1 MRRTKIIATLGP
13 ATHSR
18 EMIREL
24 IAAGMD
30 VARLNFS
37 HGTHEE
43 QRAML
48 QAVRAEADAAGKP
61 VAVLADLQGP
71 KLRTGPLAREAPSVE
86 LVAGREFVLTNVPV
100 EGDAE
105 RVSTNYEP
113 MPRDVRP
120 GDRVLLSDGQIQ
132 LRVVSA
138 NEHDV
143 VTEVVQGGM
152 LRPRQGIN
160 LPGVGLSLAIPTPKD
175 VEDLSFALEQ
185 GADYIGVSFV
195 QRAGDIRRVKDL
207 IEQEGHDTP
216 VVAKL
221 EKPEAVD
228 NLDEILRVTDAVMVA
243 RGDLGVE
250 LPPERVPVLQKHIID
265 HANRAAVPVITAT
278 QMLESMMHN
287 ARATRAEVSD
297 VANAILDGS
306 DAVMLSGETAIGEY
320 PVEAVAMMA
329 RIAEEAEKADQR
341 RVSADGGTWAFSE
354 IDSMPQAIGAAVSAI
369 VQALPVTAVWVFT
382 RSGSTARLVAH
393 FRPNVPILAFT
404 PYDRVCR
411 RLSLLWGVTPLA
423 TAYAHDEEGL
433 NRQIR
438 ALVEH
443 GGLAKDGDIVVLT
456 GGHPISRGGPTN
468 FLKIMQVTPDRSLL
482 GV

>member
-13 ATHSR
+13 ATSSR
-18 EMIREL
+18 EMIRKL
-24 IAAGMD
+24 INAGID

-37 HGTHEE
+37 HGTHAE
-43 QRAML
+43 QEAML
-48 QAVRAEADAAGKP
+48 RAVRAEADAAGKP

-71 KLRTGPLAREAPSVE
+71 KLRTGPLARDAPMVE
-86 LVAGREFVLTNVPV
+86 LQEGQRFVLTNEPV
-100 EGDAE
+100 EGTAE

-120 GDRVLLSDGQIQ
+120 GDRILVSDGQIQ
-132 LRVVSA
+132 LRVVSTT
-138 NEHDV
+138 EHDV
-143 VTEVVQGGM
+143 ITEVIQGGV
-152 LRPRQGIN
+152 LRSRQGIN
-160 LPGVGLSLAIPTPKD
+160 LPGVGLSLRIPTAKD
-175 VEDLSFALEQ
+175 VEDLSFALDQ
-185 GADYIGVSFV
+185 GVDYIGVSFV
-195 QRAGDIRRVKDL
+195 QRAGDIQRIKDL
-207 IEQEGHDTP
+207 IAQEGYDTP

-250 LPPERVPVLQKHIID
+250 LPPERVPVLQKTIIE

-329 RIAEEAEKADQR
+329 RIAEEAESTGR
-341 RVSADGGTWAFSE
+341 RCVPGERDTWAFTE
-354 IDSMPQAIGAAVSAI
+354 IESMPQAIGAAVNAI
-369 VQALPVTAVWVFT
+369 VQALPVIAVWVFT

-393 FRPNVPILAFT
+393 FRPNVPIHAFT
-404 PYDRVCR
+404 PYEHVCR

-423 TAYAHDEEGL
+423 TVYAHDEEGL
-433 NRQIR
+433 NKQIR
-438 ALVEH
+438 DLVDLR
-443 GGLAKDGDIVVLT
+443 GLAKDGDIVVLT
-456 GGHPISRGGPTN
+456 GGHPIARGGPTN
-468 FLKIMQVTPDRSLL
+468 FLKIMEVTPDRSLL
-482 GV
+482 GL

>member
-18 EMIREL
+18 EMIGKL
-24 IAAGMD
+24 IDAGMD

-43 QRAML
+43 QGAML
-48 QAVRAEADAAGKP
+48 RAVRAEANAAGKA

-71 KLRTGPLAREAPSVE
+71 KLRTGPLEREQAAVE
-86 LVAGREFVLTNVPV
+86 LKAGQRFILTNRPVAGT
-100 EGDAE
+100 AE

-113 MPRDVRP
+113 LPRDVQAGHRIL
-120 GDRVLLSDGQIQ
+120 VSDGQIQ

-138 NEHDV
+138 SEHDV

-160 LPGVGLSLAIPTPKD
+160 VPGVPLSLSVPTPKD
-175 VEDLSFALEQ
+175 VEDLRFGLEQ
-185 GADYIGVSFV
+185 GVDYIGISFV
-195 QRAGDIRRVKDL
+195 QRADDVQRVKDV
-207 IEQEGHDTP
+207 IARDGRDTP

-228 NLDEILRVTDAVMVA
+228 NLEEILRVADCVMVA

-250 LPPERVPVLQKHIID
+250 LPPERVPTLQKVIIEQ
-265 HANRAAVPVITAT
+265 ANRAAVPVITAT

-287 ARATRAEVSD
+287 ARPTRAEVSD
-297 VANAILDGS
+297 VANAIIDGS

-329 RIAEEAEKADQR
+329 RIAEEADATVDQR
-341 RVSADGGTWAFSE
+341 GSRAGSRWAFSE
-354 IDSMPQAIGAAVSAI
+354 IDSMPQAIGAAVGAI
-369 VQALPVTAVWVFT
+369 VQALPVSAVWVFT

-393 FRPNVPILAFT
+393 FRPDVPILAFT
-404 PYDRVCR
+404 PFDRVCR
-411 RLSLLWGVTPLA
+411 RLSLLWGVTPLEA
-423 TAYAHDEEGL
+423 AYAHDEEGL

-438 ALVEH
+438 DLIDQRK
-443 GGLAKDGDIVVLT
+443 LAKDGDIVVLT
-456 GGHPISRGGPTN
+456 GGHPIGRAGPTN

>member
-18 EMIREL
+18 EMIRKL
-24 IAAGMD
+24 IDAGMD

-37 HGTHEE
+37 HGSHEE
-43 QRAML
+43 QGAML

-71 KLRTGPLAREAPSVE
+71 KLRTGPLARDEPSVALE
-86 LVAGREFVLTNVPV
+86 AGRQFVLTNEPI
-100 EGDAE
+100 EGSAE

-120 GDRVLLSDGQIQ
+120 GDRILLSDGQIQ
-132 LRVVSA
+132 LRVVGTT
-138 NEHDV
+138 EHDV
-143 VTEVVQGGM
+143 VTEVVQGGT

-160 LPGVGLSLAIPTPKD
+160 LPGVGLSLPIPTPKD
-175 VEDLSFALEQ
+175 VEDLRFALEQ
-185 GADYIGVSFV
+185 GVDYIGVSFV
-195 QRAGDIRRVKDL
+195 QRAGDVQRVKDV
-207 IEQEGHDTP
+207 IAQEGYDTP

-221 EKPEAVD
+221 EKPEALD
-228 NLDEILRVTDAVMVA
+228 NLDEILRVSDGVMVA

-250 LPPERVPVLQKHIID
+250 LPPERVPVLQKVIIER
-265 HANRAAVPVITAT
+265 ANRAAVPVITAT

-287 ARATRAEVSD
+287 TRATRAEVSD

-306 DAVMLSGETAIGEY
+306 DAIMLSGETAIGEY

-329 RIAEEAEKADQR
+329 RIAEEAEATGRQC
-341 RVSADGGTWAFSE
+341 VSADRGTWAFTE
-354 IDSMPQAIGAAVSAI
+354 VESMPQAIGAAVSAI
-369 VQALPVTAVWVFT
+369 VRALPVSAVWVFT

-411 RLSLLWGVTPLA
+411 RLSLLWGVTPLE
-423 TAYAHDEEGL
+423 TTYAYDEEGL

-438 ALVEH
+438 ALVEQQE
-443 GGLAKDGDIVVLT
+443 LAKDGDIVVLT
-456 GGHPISRGGPTN
+456 GGHPIAKGGPTN